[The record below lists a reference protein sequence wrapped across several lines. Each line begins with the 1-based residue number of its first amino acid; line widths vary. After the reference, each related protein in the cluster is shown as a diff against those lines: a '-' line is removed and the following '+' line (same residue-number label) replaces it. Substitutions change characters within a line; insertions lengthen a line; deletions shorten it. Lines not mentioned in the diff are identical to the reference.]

1 MIFGLDYFPEITYT
15 QLNYLSYCGMGGESL
30 P

>member
-15 QLNYLSYCGMGGESL
+15 HFNYLSYCGTGGESL
-30 P
+30 S